1 MNPRRLLP
9 VWLRAV
15 PGLRWPWLLSVSG
28 VCAAGVWL
36 GRAADQEDTLALLL
50 LLAPLLPL
58 VWVAVSYGGKADPF
72 APVVRTTPA
81 GGLRLLL
88 LRTGVVL
95 AICLPLLA
103 ATGLTGLSGS
113 LWAAAWLVPCLTL
126 TLATLVLSSYLG
138 CLLGAGA
145 VAITWLLAV
154 SSLTRLSMRVD
165 GHVASWRRVL
175 LEVLMDLLD
184 FGAQFLWALASGVL
198 ILLLTIRRE
207 SFDDLRSR

>member
-1 MNPRRLLP
+1 MNPRQLLP

-15 PGLRWPWLLSVSG
+15 PGLRWPWLLAVSG

-36 GRAADQEDTLALLL
+36 GRVAGREDTLVFLL

-95 AICLPLLA
+95 TISLPLLA
-103 ATGLTGLSGS
+103 AAGLAGLSGS
-113 LWAAAWLVPCLTL
+113 LWAAAWLMPCLTL
-126 TLATLVLSSYLG
+126 TLATLVLSSYVG

-145 VAITWLLAV
+145 VAITWFLGV
-154 SSLTRLSMRVD
+154 SALTRLSVRPDRQVT
-165 GHVASWRRVL
+165 SWRPVL
-175 LEVLMDLLD
+175 LKVLMDLLNS
-184 FGAQFLWALASGVL
+184 GSQFLWALAAGVL
-198 ILLLTIRRE
+198 TLFLTLRRE

>member
-1 MNPRRLLP
+1 M
-9 VWLRAV
+9 
-15 PGLRWPWLLSVSG
+15 
-28 VCAAGVWL
+28 
-36 GRAADQEDTLALLL
+36 ADQEDILAVLL

-95 AICLPLLA
+95 ALCLPLLA
-103 ATGLTGLSGS
+103 AAGLAGLSGS

-126 TLATLVLSSYLG
+126 TLATLVLSSYIG

-145 VAITWLLAV
+145 VSVMWLLAV
-154 SSLTRLSMRVD
+154 SAITRLSMRTD
-165 GHVASWRRVL
+165 GPVTSWRRVL

-184 FGAQFLWALASGVL
+184 FGSQFLWALAAGVL
-198 ILLLTIRRE
+198 TLLLTLRRE